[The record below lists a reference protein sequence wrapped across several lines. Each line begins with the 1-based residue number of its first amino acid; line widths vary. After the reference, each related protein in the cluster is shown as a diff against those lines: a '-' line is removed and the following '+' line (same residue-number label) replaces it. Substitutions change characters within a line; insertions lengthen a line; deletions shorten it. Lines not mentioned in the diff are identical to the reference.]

1 MRKPLILTAAAAC
14 VLLAA
19 CSSSNESKKE
29 ETQAPS
35 AAASPT
41 PTPTPEATPSPT
53 PEPKKEE
60 PKKSASA
67 LPEKA
72 PDNFKVNMDTSKG
85 MIVMACHKAW
95 SPHGVDHLYDLVKL
109 HFYDGA
115 RFFRVVRTP
124 RPFMVQFGI
133 NGDPATD
140 KVWANANIQD
150 DPLTGRMNTRGMVS
164 YGQTS
169 MPNSRSTQLFIN
181 YADNSFLASQG
192 FPPICEVTS
201 GMEAAD
207 QIYDGYGERPDQG
220 LMHTQG
226 NAYLERE
233 FPRLDYIKKATI
245 VLQ

>member
-41 PTPTPEATPSPT
+41 PTPTPEAAPSPT
-53 PEPKKEE
+53 PTPTPE

-72 PDNFKVNMDTSKG
+72 PDNFKVNMETSKG
-85 MIVMACHKAW
+85 VIVMACHKDW
-95 SPHGVDHLYDLVKL
+95 SPHGVDHFYDLVKL
-109 HFYDGA
+109 HFYDGS
-115 RFFRVVRTP
+115 RFFRVVRSP

-140 KVWANANIQD
+140 KVWANASIKD
-150 DPLTGRMNTRGMVS
+150 DPPNGHTNARGTVAYGNTG
-164 YGQTS
+164 

-181 YADNSFLASQG
+181 YANNSFLDTQPAP
-192 FPPICEVTS
+192 FTPICEVTS
-201 GMEAAD
+201 GMDVAD
-207 QIYDGYGERPDQG
+207 QVYDGYGERPNQD

-233 FPRLDYIKKATI
+233 FP
-245 VLQ
+245 